1 MHHTREIPR
10 EGWAD
15 YLSLL
20 STVEFEH
27 PVRIQARGPEVG
39 DEPVVGSLPLVDIA
53 VAEKGSE
60 AGAIEVTVG
69 HPGEELT
76 HRIIHPE
83 HVWAEETERGEL
95 ELLDIEDAD
104 HVRTLIYFEPHELL
118 DEASAPSPA

>member
-10 EGWAD
+10 DGWAD

-20 STVEFEH
+20 STVEYEH

-53 VAEKGSE
+53 LAEKGSE

-83 HVWAEETERGEL
+83 HVRAEETEQGEL

-104 HVRTLIYFEPHELL
+104 HVRTIIYFEPYALL
-118 DEASAPSPA
+118 DEAAPPPA